1 MSKYEPL
8 ERYLRE
14 QQADE
19 VPLTFRDIEKII
31 GGELP
36 ASQFS
41 RAWWSNNPN
50 NNVMTSAW
58 LAADYMT
65 EKVDIKN
72 RRLVFRRIG
81 AIRARPLS
89 QENRERH
96 TRWYGAEPAWPG
108 RHPLFG
114 WMKGTVSMLAGVDLT
129 EPADPE
135 WAQRID
141 DEFPTSS

>member
-8 ERYLRE
+8 KRYLRE

-31 GGELP
+31 GEKLP
-36 ASQFS
+36 NSQFN

-58 LAADYMT
+58 LAADYIT
-65 EKVDIKN
+65 EKVDIKK

-81 AIRARPLS
+81 TMRPRQLS
-89 QENRERH
+89 EEERQRH
-96 TRWYGAEPAWPG
+96 ARWYGAELAKPG

-114 WMKGTVSMLAGVDLT
+114 WMKGTVSVPAGVDLT
-129 EPADPE
+129 EPADPD

-141 DEFPTSS
+141 DEFPPSS